1 MNSKNII
8 KNIISSRKDLIISL
22 TLMIITSVTI
32 RILNPLLLRHVVNTV
47 VDNTA
52 KSGEIIFYSVLVL
65 TFTILTSILEARSV
79 TKSSILGG
87 DISSA
92 LSEKAYSS
100 VLRSELLDFNKLD
113 KEATINRIVNNT
125 EEIGTKYFGR
135 NLFPFVRESLIFTG
149 LLITLASIG
158 PWYFLITVVTLPL
171 YYLLVRYIKKLLH
184 KSAENAKKSLQ
195 EQNDILQENFE
206 KLKNIKLYNGIKA
219 EEDRYKVLINKIEKN
234 NSKEYSLKNYSYGFA
249 SSFLVDIIFSIIIWV
264 GAFAVLRQQNEAVE
278 IGTILVSF
286 IIIPQIF
293 NAFSKIQDL
302 KIHPDNIQGYIQELD
317 EILALKPENRADTV
331 QQLDEIYS
339 LKFKEVSFDYG
350 QGSNFDLDNISF
362 EIKKGE
368 KLGILG
374 LGNSGKT
381 TIADLLTKIIR
392 PKQGS
397 VLLNNCDLNK
407 INSYYLRE
415 LIAVVPQNHKL
426 LNDTIQNNIT
436 YPLPF
441 DEYKY
446 NDALNKTN
454 LKPIIARL
462 DAKDQTYITNDT
474 KLLTESE
481 KQLIAIANAFYK
493 DSKIFLFDEPTSK
506 FDQNTEKEIM
516 EEVYQLKNKIILIM
530 TNRIHNLLKCDKIIV
545 LNNGRILEYGK
556 TSELLSDQKSTFGK
570 MVTDLEQVKSK
581 AM

>member
-1 MNSKNII
+1 MNSKSII
-8 KNIISSRKDLIISL
+8 KNIILFRKNLIVSL
-22 TLMIITSVTI
+22 SLMIVVTVAF
-32 RILNPLLLRHVVNTV
+32 RILNPLLLRHVVNKV
-47 VDNTA
+47 IENDA
-52 KSGEIIFYSVLVL
+52 QSGEIIFFSVLVL
-65 TFTILTSILEARSV
+65 TLTFLTFVLEARRV
-79 TKSSILGG
+79 TKASTLGG

-92 LSEKAYSS
+92 LSEKAYSAI
-100 VLRSELLDFNKLD
+100 LRSELLDFNKLD
-113 KEATINRIVNNT
+113 QETTMKRIMNDT

-135 NLFPFVRESLIFTG
+135 NLIPFVHESLIFMG
-149 LLITLASIG
+149 LLISLATIG
-158 PWYFLITVVTLPL
+158 PWYFLITVLTLPP
-171 YYLLVRYIKKLLH
+171 YYLLVRYIKKMLN
-184 KSAENAKKSLQ
+184 KSAENSKQIL
-195 EQNDILQENFE
+195 EQQSQILNENFG

-219 EEDRYKVLINKIEKN
+219 EEERYSKLVQKIEKN
-234 NSKEYSLKNYSYGFA
+234 NSKDYSLKNYSYGFA

-264 GAFAVLRQQNEAVE
+264 GAFALLGKNATSQ

-293 NAFSKIQDL
+293 NSFSKIQDL
-302 KIHPDNIQGYIQELD
+302 KIHPENIQQYITQLD
-317 EILALKPENRADTV
+317 EIYSLKPENRADTV

-339 LKFKEVSFDYG
+339 LKFKDVCFDYG
-350 QGSNFDLDNISF
+350 QGSTFELDTINF

-381 TIADLLTKIIR
+381 TIADLMTKIIR

-415 LIAVVPQNHKL
+415 LISVIPQNIKL
-426 LNDTIQNNIT
+426 INDTIQNNVT

-454 LKPIIARL
+454 LKPIISRLEAR
-462 DAKDQTYITNDT
+462 DQTLITDDS

-481 KQLIAIANAFYK
+481 SQLIAIANAFYK
-493 DSKIFLFDEPTSK
+493 DSKIFLLDEATSK
-506 FDQNTEKEIM
+506 FDQKTENEIM
-516 EEVYQLKNKIILIM
+516 EEVYKLKNKIILIM
-530 TNRIHNLLKCDKIIV
+530 SNRIHNLVNCDKIIV

-556 TSELLSDQKSTFGK
+556 TSELLSDQKSTFAR
-570 MVTDLEQVKSK
+570 MVKDLDQTKSK
-581 AM
+581 VV